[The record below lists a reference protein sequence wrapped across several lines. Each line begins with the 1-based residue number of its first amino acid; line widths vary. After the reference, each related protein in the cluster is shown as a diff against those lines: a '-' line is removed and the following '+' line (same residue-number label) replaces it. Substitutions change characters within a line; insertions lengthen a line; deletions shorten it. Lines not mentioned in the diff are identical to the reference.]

1 MYLVSVPDLSGLV
14 SLSVLCLVVVV
25 FAKIQNASG
34 TADVVASAVGTVSRR
49 RLHRPHAAR
58 MGRELFFLLF
68 SLLVLGLAISS
79 TPVLAQSTFGSVIG
93 TVSDASGAVVRGA
106 TVTLVN
112 VDTAVE
118 RKVATDN
125 TGGYSFFNLDAG
137 KYNLTVQA
145 QGFQRLEFSNLD
157 LQARETKRVDASL
170 KIGAPTETVNVEG
183 AAAGVIT
190 TDESNLTVTRT
201 GQELADLPVAIYS
214 RSNGS
219 TSPISTLTTQS
230 GVQTDTS
237 GNLIIAGTTPALLSV
252 TLDGISGMNIEYA
265 GPINELFPS
274 FNSISEMKVSEVN
287 NNAEFSGVSDITTT
301 SKGGGNRFHGGAF
314 ENHEDSSLASGD
326 PFALSKPKLVMND
339 FGGYVGGPIR
349 HDKTFFFASYE
360 GLRLPRETPIVT
372 SVPSLAMRSGNL
384 CSYLSGQGIAQVYQP
399 NGTPIPCGSVPIN
412 PVSANFMKYLLP
424 LPNTGASSSYINN
437 FAENLATPVSSN
449 QGDVRIDQNITPRQ
463 SIFGRLTYKDRS
475 VSTAPNPY
483 CPGFCE
489 IAGSPSTGAFS
500 QPETD
505 LGLTFAYN
513 FVIRPSLLN
522 EARGGIS
529 RYHLA
534 TTLNVN
540 SQNILSEVGIVGI
553 PNPDPHGAVPSVV
566 FGNNFQQTGGANPST
581 QISQTIELADNLTW
595 TKGKHTLKFG
605 GDFRRL
611 SDHDDNA
618 FGSWR
623 SGTYLFNGSS
633 AVGATIKDQFTSF
646 LLGYPDAVLLTLIKD
661 DQMNGLGHSYGFF
674 AQDDWKVT
682 PSLTINAGLRY
693 ELHPPLHDTGY
704 NSGAFLPS
712 YQATVGG
719 QTVHGAIVVP
729 NQQALALTDP
739 GFAASIVPTPI
750 LTAQQAGI
758 PSALRYT
765 YTKDFGPRI
774 GFAWRPFH
782 DDKTVLRGG
791 YGRFIQSPL
800 GFNLV
805 SGWATTSS
813 YIPYFGQGY
822 SGPNN
827 TGAPILSFP
836 SPFYTPLDFPE
847 PGTASF
853 FYAFPVH
860 YIDPSVQQWNLT
872 LERELGF
879 NTGLRISYAGNHGGN
894 LQDMVDL
901 NQVAPNTVGYG
912 VAGANRPF
920 PIWGIVESVANGARS
935 NYNALTVEA
944 HKRFTNGLQFDSSY
958 VFTRDLSD
966 AGGSNPTAIPTE
978 PPQFVSD
985 RFNYGL
991 DYGNV
996 IYDRRHRF
1004 VTTYLYELP
1013 FGRGKKFL
1021 GGSSDLVN
1029 GLLGGW
1035 EWGGVLTF
1043 ESGPFL
1049 TPYQTSNDSA
1059 GTNELG
1065 VVGSARADVVPGVS
1079 VYAPHGATSGGYPLF
1094 LNSAAFAVPAANIGR
1109 FGDAAVGSVV
1119 GPRTGIVS
1127 MSLIKTVPIKESWRL
1142 QFGAEASNLFNHK
1155 NYEPPNMQVGSGG
1168 FGTITALQ
1176 TAEGAGPRIVELTA
1190 RISF

>member
-1 MYLVSVPDLSGLV
+1 MSVSAPEISG
-14 SLSVLCLVVVV
+14 
-25 FAKIQNASG
+25 
-34 TADVVASAVGTVSRR
+34 
-49 RLHRPHAAR
+49 
-58 MGRELFFLLF
+58 FL
-68 SLLVLGLAISS
+68 SLLVPGCLVLASGNADVLARGRTAASWRFPRLRPTSKGRAFSLYLVLLLGGLAISS
-79 TPVLAQSTFGSVIG
+79 RMLLAQSTFGSVIG
-93 TVSDASGAVVRGA
+93 TISDASGAVVKGA
-106 TVTLVN
+106 SVTLVN
-112 VDTAVE
+112 QGTGVE
-118 RKVATDN
+118 RHVVTDN
-125 TGGYSFFNLDAG
+125 AGEYSFFNLNAG
-137 KYNLTVQA
+137 KYNLTIRA
-145 QGFQRLEFSNLD
+145 EGFQKLEFLNLD
-157 LQARETKRVDASL
+157 LEARETKRVDGSL
-170 KIGAPTETVNVEG
+170 KIGAPTTTVNVEG
-183 AAAGVIT
+183 ESAGVIT
-190 TDESNLTVTRT
+190 TDQSNLAVTRT
-201 GQELADLPVAIYS
+201 GQELVDLPVAIYS
-214 RSNGS
+214 RSSGS
-219 TSPISTLTTQS
+219 TSPISTLTTQA

-237 GNLIIAGTTPALLSV
+237 GNLIIAGTTPGLLSV

-265 GPINELFPS
+265 GPLDELFPS
-274 FNSISEMKVSEVN
+274 FNSISEMRVSQIN

-301 SKGGGNRFHGGAF
+301 SRGGGNTFHGGAF
-314 ENHEDSSLASGD
+314 LNHEDNSLVSGN
-326 PFALSKPKLVMND
+326 PFALTKPKLVMND
-339 FGGYVGGPIR
+339 FGGYLGGPIR

-372 SVPSLAMRSGNL
+372 SVPSVAMRQGNL
-384 CSYLSGQGIAQVYQP
+384 CSYLSGQGIAQVFQP

-424 LPNTGASSSYINN
+424 LPNTGAASSYINN
-437 FAENLATPVSSN
+437 FAENLATPIASD
-449 QGDVRIDQNITPRQ
+449 QGDLRIDENITPRQ
-463 SIFGRLTYKDRS
+463 SVFGRLTYKDRS
-475 VSTAPNPY
+475 VTTAPNPY

-489 IAGSPSTGAFS
+489 TAGSPSTGAFS

-505 LGLTFAYN
+505 LGLAFAYN
-513 FVIRPSLLN
+513 FVIRASLLN
-522 EARGGIS
+522 ELRGGLS

-534 TTLNVN
+534 TTLDVN
-540 SQNILSEVGIVGI
+540 SQQILNEVGIVGI
-553 PNPDPHGAVPSVV
+553 PNPSPYGAVPSVV

-581 QISQTIELADNLTW
+581 QISQTIELADNVTW
-595 TKGKHTLKFG
+595 TKGKHTWKFG

-633 AVGATIKDQFTSF
+633 PVGATIGDQFTSF

-661 DQMNGLGHSYGFF
+661 DRMNGLGHSYGFF
-674 AQDDWKVT
+674 AQDDWKAA
-682 PSLTINAGLRY
+682 SRLTINAGLRY

-704 NSGAFLPS
+704 NSGAFLPN
-712 YQATVGG
+712 YQATISG
-719 QTVHGAIVVP
+719 QSVHGAIVVP

-739 GFAASIVPTPI
+739 GFAGSIVPTPI

-774 GFAWRPFH
+774 GFAWRLFR

-791 YGRFIQSPL
+791 YGRFIMSPL

-813 YIPYFGQGY
+813 YIPYYAQAY

-827 TGAPILSFP
+827 TGSPILSFP
-836 SPFYTPLDFPE
+836 SPFYTPLDYPE

-853 FYAFPVH
+853 YYAFPVH

-879 NTGLRISYAGNHGGN
+879 NTGLRISYVGSHGGN

-901 NQVAPNTVGYG
+901 NQVAPNTVGYAI
-912 VAGANRPF
+912 AGASRPF
-920 PIWGIVESVANGARS
+920 PIWGVIESVANDAKS
-935 NYNALTVEA
+935 NYNALNVVV
-944 HKRFTNGLQFDSSY
+944 HKRFNNGLQFDSSY

-978 PPQFVSD
+978 PPQFVTN
-985 RFNYGL
+985 RFGLGL

-996 IYDRRHRF
+996 IYDRRQRF

-1013 FGRGKKFL
+1013 IGRGKKFL
-1021 GGSSDLVN
+1021 SDSGGVLNSLV
-1029 GLLGGW
+1029 GGW

-1049 TPYQTSNDSA
+1049 TPYQVTNDSA
-1059 GTNELG
+1059 GTNIFAT
-1065 VVGSARADVVPGVS
+1065 VGSDRADVVPGVS
-1079 VYAPHGATSGGYPLF
+1079 PYAPSGATLGGYPLF
-1094 LNSAAFAVPAANIGR
+1094 LNAAAFAIPGGIANHPIGR
-1109 FGDAAVGSVV
+1109 FGDAGVGSVV
-1119 GPRTGIVS
+1119 GPRTEIVS
-1127 MSLIKTVPIKESWRL
+1127 MSLIKAVSLKERARL

-1155 NYEPPNMQVGSGG
+1155 NYEPPNMEVGSAG